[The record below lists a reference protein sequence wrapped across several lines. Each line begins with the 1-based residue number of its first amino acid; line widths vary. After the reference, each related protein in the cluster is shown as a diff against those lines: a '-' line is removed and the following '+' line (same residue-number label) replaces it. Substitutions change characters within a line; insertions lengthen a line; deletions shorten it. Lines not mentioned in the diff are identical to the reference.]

1 MLRID
6 RIETIPGATT
16 LTLEGQVIGP
26 WVDELRRSCERV
38 LAVTGTTLTL
48 DVAGVSFV
56 ALDGVRLFGRLRDRG
71 VAVVNSSP
79 FVAEQLKVTASCGHT
94 AAASH
99 RMAEGTDDGR

>member
-6 RIETIPGATT
+6 RIEIISGATT
-16 LTLEGQVIGP
+16 LRLEGQVTGP
-26 WVDELRRSCERV
+26 WVDVLRRSCEP
-38 LAVTGTTLTL
+38 LLTAGTTLTL

-56 ALDGVRLFGRLRDRG
+56 ALDGVTLFGCLMDRG

-79 FVAEQLKVTASCGHT
+79 FVAEQLKVTSSCGHT

-99 RMAEGTDDGR
+99 RMAEGTDDER

>member
-6 RIETIPGATT
+6 RIEIISGATT
-16 LTLEGQVIGP
+16 LRLEGQVTGP
-26 WVDELRRSCERV
+26 WVDERRRTCEPL
-38 LAVTGTTLTL
+38 LAASGATLIL

-56 ALDGVRLFGRLRDRG
+56 ALDGVTLFRRLMDRG

-79 FVAEQLKVTASCGHT
+79 FVAEQLKVTSSCGQT
-94 AAASH
+94 ATASR

>member
-16 LTLEGQVIGP
+16 LRLEGQVIGP
-26 WVDELRRSCERV
+26 WVDELRRACEGI

-56 ALDGVRLFGRLRDRG
+56 ALDGVTLFGRLIDRG

-79 FVAEQLKVTASCGHT
+79 FVAEQLKVTSSCGHT

-99 RMAEGTDDGR
+99 RMAEGTDDER